1 MKQFIISLIP
11 GTCVAFAS
19 IFLYVQPPECVQ
31 EIECQVGVQ
40 RGGFPLAVVKDKPGS
55 SPISGWG
62 RISLEDFYSANPLT
76 FLVNSLCY
84 TTLFWVMWKTGV
96 HIQRK

>member
-1 MKQFIISLIP
+1 MKQFIVSLIP

-40 RGGFPLAVVKDKPGS
+40 RGGFPLGVVKDKPGS

-62 RISLEDFYSANPLT
+62 RISLEDFYSAQVAGL
-76 FLVNSLCY
+76 LV
-84 TTLFWVMWKTGV
+84 
-96 HIQRK
+96 RKEERAVAIRT

>member
-1 MKQFIISLIP
+1 MKQFIVSLIP

-19 IFLYVQPPECVQ
+19 IFLYVQPPECVKGV
-31 EIECQVGVQ
+31 ECQVGVQ
-40 RGGFPLAVVKDKPGS
+40 QGGFPLAVVKDKPGS

-62 RISLEDFYSANPLT
+62 RISLEDFFAANPLA
-76 FLVNSLCY
+76 FVVNSLCY
-84 TTLFWVMWKTGV
+84 TTLFWVMWKTAV